1 MSKNTK
7 TVNQPLSNGA
17 KQWIWI
23 VAICLV
29 AVIGLSVALGYVL
42 NNDTINPD
50 NDNNGSTGS
59 STLTISNGDFLYT
72 QSESTNVPYE
82 AQDWIKKTYKDG
94 GTFGDIEDE
103 QNVVM
108 GIVNTTDSVWTSVQQ
123 SLAAKGINVTNPK
136 THDVNG
142 VIDQVAVDEDDVD
155 IANVYMIATKSA
167 TNASIL
173 SNSFSIP
180 SSASVKITVWL
191 NTAQLQDGSVA
202 SVMVQR
208 SSTTIASE
216 KNGNT
221 QYWFAYDLEI
231 EKKVTDADNGWQKN
245 EFYVFNRSSNSTSVR
260 LNVGIG
266 NIYNNVNAEGV
277 LFVDDIQYETVTA
290 NEYREQYNAD
300 NNLSYIIKANDK
312 DTSLTGV
319 LDWSGTTKLN
329 AGTQT
334 GPEAYLADAASTV
347 NGKQYSPFVAD
358 DKFNMY
364 KVDSTG
370 SLTED
375 VSLTGIDSDDD
386 MYVHLYFW
394 MRVVENN
401 TLPQG
406 SIVDVVLRDTSVN
419 DQTKSLSKLANI
431 AAVRDITEDKN
442 CGWKQY
448 HIYVKP
454 DQDVTDAEVN
464 LTIKWSNTGLAHD
477 GQMFVSDLMYEVISD
492 TDYASATANSTTN
505 IKADMSKIHANT
517 GVTNGTFGYLE
528 DTNKTQPENWTP
540 VYAGSNAIYKDGK
553 GNDAI
558 TGVLTGSDA
567 ISNRIVKTGAP
578 NFDDAYGY
586 YLAVTNT
593 KATAQGF
600 ISQNISLSAKSVYRI
615 SVLAKVE
622 GETQP
627 YIYLVNR
634 ALAQGEGATR
644 ADAII
649 GKFEA
654 AATNSKMDEIL
665 MQPAQDSTNGWV
677 RYYFIVET
685 ADQAASVNVALFN
698 GSIDG
703 TQLKTGTVY
712 YDQVCVEQLG
722 SYTIGEDTENE
733 DATLYQVTYSAKS
746 NSGYA
751 DLFENYFANVDGKT
765 TTMNTIEFKDG
776 DTALA
781 NVQVVRMADA
791 DKWEEMRTIPEEEEE
806 VEEDDDHDHDHD
818 HENEVDVA
826 LLLSVVSSIV
836 LVAALLVVVVIKA
849 FKKKRA

>member
-29 AVIGLSVALGYVL
+29 AVIGLSVALGFVL

-50 NDNNGSTGS
+50 DDNNNSSGS

-72 QSESTNVPYE
+72 QSESTNAPYE
-82 AQDWIKKTYKDG
+82 AQDWVKKTYNG
-94 GTFGDIEDE
+94 GNTFGDIEDE

-108 GIVNTTDSVWTSVQQ
+108 GIVNTTDSAWDSIKGA
-123 SLAAKGINVTNPK
+123 LAAKGLTVTNPK
-136 THDVNG
+136 THDADG
-142 VIDQVAVDEDDVD
+142 VIDQVAVEEDEVD
-155 IANVYMIATKSA
+155 IANVYMIATKNA

-191 NTAQLQDGSVA
+191 NATQLKDGSVA

-216 KNGNT
+216 KNGKT
-221 QYWFAYDLEI
+221 QYWFAHDLAI
-231 EKKVTDADNGWQKN
+231 VEKDVTDGANGWQKH
-245 EFYVFNRSSNSTSVR
+245 EFFIFNRSSNSTSVR

-266 NIYNNVNAEGV
+266 NVYGGVDAEGA
-277 LFVDDIQYETVTA
+277 LFIDDIQYETVTA
-290 NEYREQYNAD
+290 NEYREQYNAN

-312 DTSLTGV
+312 DDATAKVFDWTGA
-319 LDWSGTTKLN
+319 TKLN

-334 GPEAYLADAASTV
+334 GAEAYLADAAATV

-364 KVDSTG
+364 KVDSDG
-370 SLTED
+370 SLKQAI
-375 VSLTGIDSDDD
+375 SLTGADGQDD
-386 MYVHLYFW
+386 YLHIYFW

-406 SIVDVVLRDTSVN
+406 SIVDVILRDTYVN

-431 AAVRDITEDKN
+431 AAVKDITEDKN
-442 CGWKQY
+442 CGWNQY

-454 DQDVTDAEVN
+454 DQDVTDAEVSV
-464 LTIKWSNTGLAHD
+464 TIQWSNTGLDHD
-477 GQMFVSDLMYEVISD
+477 GQIFVSDLMCEVVSD
-492 TDYASATANSTTN
+492 TDYAGAVSNSTTN
-505 IKADMSKIHANT
+505 IKADMSKTHANT

-540 VYAGSNAIYKDGK
+540 VYAGSNAIYQDGK
-553 GNDAI
+553 GNATI
-558 TGVLTGSDA
+558 TDVLTDKDA
-567 ISNRIVKTGAP
+567 TDNKIVKVGAP
-578 NFDDAYGY
+578 NFDDEYGY
-586 YLAVTNT
+586 YLEVTNT

-600 ISQNISLSAKSVYRI
+600 LSQSISLSAKSVYRI

-622 GETQP
+622 GNAKP
-627 YIYLVNR
+627 YIYLVNK
-634 ALAQGEGATR
+634 ALAQGEDGSR
-644 ADAII
+644 EKAII

-654 AATNSKMDEIL
+654 VATNSKMDEIL
-665 MQPAQDSTNGWV
+665 MQPVQDSANGWV

-685 ADQAASVNVALFN
+685 ADQSASVSVALFN

-703 TQLKTGTVY
+703 SVLETGTVY
-712 YDQVCVEQLG
+712 YDQVSVEQLG
-722 SYTIGEDTENE
+722 SYTISEDSENE
-733 DATLYQVTYSAKS
+733 DATLYQVKYSAKS
-746 NSGYA
+746 GSGYA
-751 DLFENYFANVDGKT
+751 GLFEDYFANVDGN

-781 NVQVVRMADA
+781 NVQVVRFADA

-806 VEEDDDHDHDHD
+806 VEEDDDHDHDHS
-818 HENEVDVA
+818 ESTVDVG
-826 LLLSVVSSIV
+826 LLLSVISSIV
-836 LVAALLVVVVIKA
+836 LVAALLVVVVIKI
-849 FKKKRA
+849 FRKKRA

>member
-7 TVNQPLSNGA
+7 TVKQPLSNGA

-29 AVIGLSVALGYVL
+29 AVIGLSVALGFVL
-42 NNDTINPD
+42 NNETINPD
-50 NDNNGSTGS
+50 DDNNTSNGS
-59 STLTISNGDFLYT
+59 SSLTISNGDFLYT

-82 AQDWIKKTYKDG
+82 AQDWVKKTFNNGK
-94 GTFGDIEDE
+94 TFGDIEDE

-108 GIVNTTDSVWTSVQQ
+108 GIVNTTDSVWTDVQKA
-123 SLAAKGINVTNPK
+123 LAEKGINVTNPK
-136 THDVNG
+136 THDVDG
-142 VIDQVAVDEDDVD
+142 VIDQVAVEEDDVD

-191 NTAQLQDGSVA
+191 NTAQLNDGSVA

-216 KNGNT
+216 KNGST
-221 QYWFAYDLEI
+221 QYWFAHDLEI
-231 EKKVTDADNGWQKN
+231 EKQVINTDNGWQKH

-266 NIYNNVNAEGV
+266 NVYGNVDAEGV
-277 LFVDDIQYETVTA
+277 LFIDDIQYETVTA
-290 NEYREQYNAD
+290 NEYREKYNES
-300 NNLSYIIKANDK
+300 NNLSYIIKSTDK
-312 DTSLTGV
+312 ENALTSA
-319 LDWSGTTKLN
+319 LDWSGATKLN

-334 GPEAYLADAASTV
+334 GADAYLADAAATV

-358 DKFNMY
+358 DDFNMY

-370 SLTED
+370 LLTQD
-375 VSLTGIDSDDD
+375 VSLTGAEDCT
-386 MYVHLYFW
+386 YLHLYFW

-406 SIVDVVLRDTSVN
+406 SIVDVILSDVN
-419 DQTKSLSKLANI
+419 ASADDDSLAKLTNI
-431 AAVRDITEDKN
+431 AAVKDITEDKN

-454 DQDVTDAEVN
+454 DQDVTNAKVN

-477 GQMFVSDLMYEVISD
+477 GQMFVSDLMCEIISD
-492 TDYASATANSTTN
+492 TDYASATSNSTTN
-505 IKADMSKIHANT
+505 IKADMSKTHANT

-553 GNDAI
+553 GNETL
-558 TGVLTGSDA
+558 TGVLTSSDA
-567 ISNRIVKTGAP
+567 IDNKIVKTGAP
-578 NFDDAYGY
+578 DFDDEYGY
-586 YLAVTNT
+586 YLAVTN
-593 KATAQGF
+593 KQATAQGF
-600 ISQNISLSAKSVYRI
+600 ISQSISLSAKSVYRI

-622 GETQP
+622 GNTKP
-627 YIYLVNR
+627 YIYLVNN
-634 ALAQGEGATR
+634 ALAQGEDGSR
-644 ADAII
+644 AKAII

-654 AATNSKMDEIL
+654 TATNSKMDEIL
-665 MQPAQDSTNGWV
+665 MQPVQDSANGWV
-677 RYYFIVET
+677 RYYFVVET
-685 ADQAASVNVALFN
+685 ADEAVSVNVALFN

-703 TQLKTGTVY
+703 TQLQTGTVY
-712 YDQVCVEQLG
+712 YDQVSVEQLG

-733 DATLYQVTYSAKS
+733 DATLYQVTYSAKA

-751 DLFENYFANVDGKT
+751 DLFETYFANVDGKT
-765 TTMNTIEFKDG
+765 TTMNTVEFKDG

-781 NVQVVRMADA
+781 NVQVVRLADA

-818 HENEVDVA
+818 HESDVDVA
-826 LLLSVVSSIV
+826 LLLSVISSIV
-836 LVAALLVVVVIKA
+836 LVAALLVVVVIKI
-849 FKKKRA
+849 FKKKRV